1 MAGLTLQQKKD
12 YAKRLYLSGDG
23 MTQAEVAKR
32 AGVSSKSINT
42 WIKKDKWD
50 ELRISLLTTK
60 EEQLVSLYR
69 QLDALK
75 KDIEQREKKWPT
87 TAEGDLISKL
97 TAAIKNLESDTSLAE
112 KMETGKEFLRFVRK
126 IGDFDLSNRIAT
138 LFDAFIKSCL

>member
-75 KDIEQREKKWPT
+75 KDIEQRERSGRPPPK
-87 TAEGDLISKL
+87 
-97 TAAIKNLESDTSLAE
+97 
-112 KMETGKEFLRFVRK
+112 
-126 IGDFDLSNRIAT
+126 AT
-138 LFDAFIKSCL
+138 

>member
-1 MAGLTLQQKKD
+1 
-12 YAKRLYLSGDG
+12 

-32 AGVSSKSINT
+32 SGVSNKSVNT

-75 KDIEQREKKWPT
+75 KDIELREKKWPT
-87 TAEGDLISKL
+87 TPEGDLISKL
-97 TAAIKNLESDTSLAE
+97 TSSIKNLESDTSLAE

-126 IGDFDLSNRIAT
+126 VDDFELSNRLAN
-138 LFDAFIKSCL
+138 LFDAFIKSFL